1 MKKGFT
7 LIELLVVVLIIGIL
21 SAVALPQYQK
31 SVEKAR
37 ATEVTSYVNA
47 WKKAQDIYHL
57 ENGIYTTDLEE
68 LSIKLPE
75 LKYFKIET
83 DDQSVD
89 GPRLMVTASE
99 NFPMEDFSQLDV
111 YISSDGG
118 TAYGSCW
125 GEKNKKCSQL
135 FCRTVQTQSG
145 PQNRCNF

>member
-1 MKKGFT
+1 M
-7 LIELLVVVLIIGIL
+7 LIIGIL

-89 GPRLMVTASE
+89 GARLKVTASE
-99 NFPMEDFSQLDV
+99 NFPMEDFSQMDV
-111 YISSDGG
+111 YISSEGG

-125 GEKNKKCSQL
+125 GDERNKKCSQL

-145 PQNRCNF
+145 PQNQCNF